1 MFLISQLTLLCD
13 ENLIYSEHVVTS
25 SNDKGRRT
33 RVMPLHATAELHN
46 IARNVAGVELK
57 RVLLLQHFLHCVSA
71 SCDIARIVTQ
81 QKVFSQSDF
90 LVYY

>member
-1 MFLISQLTLLCD
+1 
-13 ENLIYSEHVVTS
+13 
-25 SNDKGRRT
+25 
-33 RVMPLHATAELHN
+33 MPFHATAELHN

-90 LVYY
+90 LVYYWRVSTLPNTLRAMLDRVRAP